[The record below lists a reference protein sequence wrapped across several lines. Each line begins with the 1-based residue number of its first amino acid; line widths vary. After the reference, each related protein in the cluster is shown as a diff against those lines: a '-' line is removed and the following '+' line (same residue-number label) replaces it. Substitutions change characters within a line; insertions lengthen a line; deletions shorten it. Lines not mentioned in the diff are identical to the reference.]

1 MIDRLP
7 AIDADRRLK
16 IILSLLVT
24 VFFFLQIPLL
34 LVQERDLT
42 QSSLVFLQEFNDLLH
57 RPLMTRIMNLS
68 SVYLV
73 LCLLSS
79 AYSAAIYPREIPFRG
94 LRVKVISVEVTY
106 TAEWAGI
113 GDILHKAI
121 IDGINAQCEE
131 VEGIKF
137 SEVKDSMVKW
147 VTVSVR
153 SCMFFLHPSR

>member
-1 MIDRLP
+1 
-7 AIDADRRLK
+7 
-16 IILSLLVT
+16 
-24 VFFFLQIPLL
+24 
-34 LVQERDLT
+34 
-42 QSSLVFLQEFNDLLH
+42 
-57 RPLMTRIMNLS
+57 MNLS

-79 AYSAAIYPREIPFRG
+79 AYSAAIYPRQTPFRG

-106 TAEWAGI
+106 TEQWAGI
-113 GDILHKAI
+113 GNILHKAI

-147 VTVSVR
+147 VTGTENKFKVVTGGTEYNGKLDAH
-153 SCMFFLHPSR
+153 MAK